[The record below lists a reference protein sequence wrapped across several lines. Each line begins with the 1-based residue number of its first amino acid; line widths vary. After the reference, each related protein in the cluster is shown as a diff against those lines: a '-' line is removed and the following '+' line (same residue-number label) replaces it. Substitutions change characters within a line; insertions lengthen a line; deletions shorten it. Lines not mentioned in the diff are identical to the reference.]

1 MGTRSR
7 LTLLMVIS
15 ILGETPPN
23 RPPGFRGMPA
33 APAICKKCKMKST
46 TKLGREYYC
55 RYCKK
60 WFTPSRT
67 AGPGKS

>member
-1 MGTRSR
+1 MGTCSR

-15 ILGETPPN
+15 ILGETPPS
-23 RPPGFRGMPA
+23 RPPGFGGIPA
-33 APAICKKCKMKST
+33 VAAICQKCQRKSI
-46 TKLGREYYC
+46 TKSGSEYYC

-60 WFTPSRT
+60 WFIPSKA